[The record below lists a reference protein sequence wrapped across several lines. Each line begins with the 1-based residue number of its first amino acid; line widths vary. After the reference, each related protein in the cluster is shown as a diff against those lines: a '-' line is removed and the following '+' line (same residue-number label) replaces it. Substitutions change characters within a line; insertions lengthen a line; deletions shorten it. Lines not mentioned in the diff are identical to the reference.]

1 MSAKMNYTWTYYP
14 CDSFPGPES
23 VAAEVLNE
31 IDVVLNWSGTT
42 PPPPPGGGIEEDF
55 ESGSL
60 PADWVI
66 EQTNTT
72 ATGPTP
78 AYWTVNDY
86 ISADFAPF
94 GTYHAGLWWDYG
106 HQDEWLITPEFTCD
120 AGATLNFWTAVYEG
134 STYLDHYYVKVSTD
148 GGANWTELWDASTLG
163 GNAWNYY
170 NYPYDVNLSAY
181 AGDNIKLAFQAIDG
195 DGQGLWYIWF
205 IDNIVVGSASRSISF
220 DAASLVR
227 MSKSETSDG
236 FMAARDGNTA
246 PIQFHDATGLTMTR
260 PENVNGQ
267 NLSVRADDLLW
278 GANWEDPQSS
288 TNGIISTFYGGLDAA
303 TMSSDDFIVPA
314 GEEWEVTSISTRGFI
329 QAGIPTPEGFGYTVF
344 ANDNGAPGNVL
355 FEDVILGAFDV
366 TMVDLTL
373 NTPFTLTE
381 GTYWIG
387 IYAYYETASTLAEGR
402 WNQYMWNPA
411 TTPGN
416 GAMLNDFANLFG
428 MGADGWV
435 TLSSLGITFSSLDFA
450 LFGTITTGGGGGGG
464 TFDPGALL
472 GANIYRDGVLIA
484 EMVQGETYTDLSLE
498 PGYYD
503 YCVTFSYEDG
513 AESCPGSTC
522 VLDVLVPEDCVIPR
536 ELTAAI
542 DATDPNL
549 IHLLWNQGSGAADW
563 LYYDDG
569 VNVDGI
575 GGPASFS
582 WAVKFDPAQL
592 TEFDGASVTKI
603 SIYNRL
609 TSVNTLQ
616 IYEGTDAATLL
627 FEQDLTG
634 LTVEAWNEVTLTAP
648 VLLDVTKQL
657 WITVYTTDGAS
668 YPAGCGDATGNPN
681 GDLITLDGSLW
692 EHLSDYGLP
701 YTWNL
706 RAFVTDAKGHAA
718 QLNDNTHSNVYKP
731 SDVTLM
737 ASGKVNES
745 ESATLNTGDA
755 SRSFM
760 GYNVYKNG
768 EILVALHPDNFY
780 DDTEF
785 QLGDYCYTVTAE
797 YSVCGES
804 DPSNEACV
812 EVIVGIH
819 GNDAEKVKVYPNP
832 SNNVFNIELTD
843 NISQMV
849 VYNYVG
855 QVVFERNVNKAETI
869 QLFVHNYEAG
879 AYLVKFITSTGE
891 SFTKTVVVTH

>member
-1 MSAKMNYTWTYYP
+1 MYTT
-14 CDSFPGPES
+14 
-23 VAAEVLNE
+23 
-31 IDVVLNWSGTT
+31 
-42 PPPPPGGGIEEDF
+42 
-55 ESGSL
+55 
-60 PADWVI
+60 
-66 EQTNTT
+66 
-72 ATGPTP
+72 
-78 AYWTVNDY
+78 
-86 ISADFAPF
+86 
-94 GTYHAGLWWDYG
+94 
-106 HQDEWLITPEFTCD
+106 
-120 AGATLNFWTAVYEG
+120 
-134 STYLDHYYVKVSTD
+134 
-148 GGANWTELWDASTLG
+148 TLG
-163 GNAWNYY
+163 
-170 NYPYDVNLSAY
+170 
-181 AGDNIKLAFQAIDG
+181 
-195 DGQGLWYIWF
+195 
-205 IDNIVVGSASRSISF
+205 
-220 DAASLVR
+220 
-227 MSKSETSDG
+227 
-236 FMAARDGNTA
+236 
-246 PIQFHDATGLTMTR
+246 
-260 PENVNGQ
+260 ENVDLASGWVSIVGQ
-267 NLSVRADDLLW
+267 
-278 GANWEDPQSS
+278 
-288 TNGIISTFYGGLDAA
+288 
-303 TMSSDDFIVPA
+303 
-314 GEEWEVTSISTRGFI
+314 
-329 QAGIPTPEGFGYTVF
+329 
-344 ANDNGAPGNVL
+344 
-355 FEDVILGAFDV
+355 
-366 TMVDLTL
+366 
-373 NTPFTLTE
+373 
-381 GTYWIG
+381 
-387 IYAYYETASTLAEGR
+387 TASTDCWFMWATTSDASATPYLQWDGAAYTTGVAGLSVCFAEG
-402 WNQYMWNPA
+402 
-411 TTPGN
+411 
-416 GAMLNDFANLFG
+416 
-428 MGADGWV
+428 DG
-435 TLSSLGITFSSLDFA
+435 G
-450 LFGTITTGGGGGGG
+450 GGGGGGG
-464 TFDPGALL
+464 TFDPGLYL
-472 GANIYRDGVLIA
+472 GANVYRDGVLIA

-503 YCVTFSYEDG
+503 YCVTFVYEDG

-582 WAVKFDPAQL
+582 WAVKFDPDQL

-634 LTVEAWNEVTLTAP
+634 LTVEAWNEVDLTSP
-648 VLLDVTKQL
+648 VLIDVTKQL